1 MPSVSNY
8 LNLLYVNLG
17 FISLITAMMFFRN
30 AIDIKENWP
39 KYRCNPPYWIY
50 SENISEDFTYCVQ
63 NTQLNMMGYLLQ
75 PLNYMVDSLA
85 TIGSSF
91 NININGIRQMVS
103 NIRNFIGSIVENIF
117 GVFLNIIIKFQ
128 EIIISMKDLVG
139 KILGIVITIL
149 YVLDGSIKTMNS
161 AWAGPTG
168 QMVRKIGKIGSCF
181 HPETLVEL
189 KNGSKCMMK
198 DLELGSVLSDN
209 SVVFSVMKIHNIN
222 NENLYKIV
230 DKDQIIYVTG
240 NHFILNKNNEWI
252 KVKMYEDAKEQSDV
266 NSEWFSCLITT
277 TGRIKIGN
285 YIFWDWEDD
294 FLQEY
299 NN

>member
-1 MPSVSNY
+1 MPSVTNY

-91 NININGIRQMVS
+91 NININGIRQMIS
-103 NIRNFIGSIVENIF
+103 NIRNFISSIVENIF
-117 GVFLNIIIKFQ
+117 GVFLNIVIKFQ
-128 EIIISMKDLVG
+128 EIIISIKDLVG

-198 DLELGSVLSDN
+198 DLKLGSILSDN
-209 SVVFSVMKIHNIN
+209 SVVFSVMKIHNIKG
-222 NENLYKIV
+222 EKLYKIV
-230 DKDQIIYVTG
+230 DKDQNIYVTK
-240 NHFILNKNNEWI
+240 NHYILNKNNEWI
-252 KVKMYEDAKEQSDV
+252 KVKMFEDAKEQSDV
-266 NSEWFSCLITT
+266 YSDWFSCLITT
-277 TGRIKIGN
+277 TGRIPIGN
-285 YIFWDWEDD
+285 YVFWDWEDD

>member
-17 FISLITAMMFFRN
+17 FIIQIAVMMFFRN

-50 SENISEDFTYCVQ
+50 SENITEDFTYCVQ

-75 PLNYMVDSLA
+75 PLNYMVDSLV
-85 TIGSSF
+85 TIGTSF
-91 NININGIRQMVS
+91 NVNINGARQMMS
-103 NIRNFIGSIVENIF
+103 NIRNFITDIIQNIF

-139 KILGIVITIL
+139 KILGIVVTIL

-181 HPETLVEL
+181 HPDTEIEL
-189 KNGSKCMMK
+189 KDGTKCLMK
-198 DLELGSVLSDN
+198 NVKLGDILIDN
-209 SVVFSVMKIHNIN
+209 SSVFSVMKINNIKK
-222 NENLYKIV
+222 ENFYKII
-230 DKDQIIYVTG
+230 DDETNQIIYVTG
-240 NHFILNKNNEWI
+240 NHYIFDKDDDEWKFVKNYKKSIEETKI
-252 KVKMYEDAKEQSDV
+252 Y
-266 NSEWFSCLITT
+266 SEWFSCLITSS
-277 TGRIKIGN
+277 GQIPIGQ
-285 YIFWDWEDD
+285 YTFWDWEDD
-294 FLQEY
+294 CF